1 MKYVTGY
8 TTEPAGGGESASA
21 LFGEDAKADDA
32 TGGGL
37 LKTGASGEA
46 TGGGLRDASGD
57 GGGLLGGED
66 DLVPQIVLVGTSNS
80 DSKGGY
86 NFAGYLEQY
95 MGADVL
101 DVAIT
106 GGSFDGSLLHYLP
119 SDLYQKHPPKI
130 IIWAMPWQRSEAHT
144 SELQSLMRMSYAGL
158 CSKKH

>member
-1 MKYVTGY
+1 MRISDWSSDVCSSDLLKTG
-8 TTEPAGGGESASA
+8 AS
-21 LFGEDAKADDA
+21 GDA

-37 LKTGASGEA
+37 L
-46 TGGGLRDASGD
+46 DASGD